1 NNYSATLV
9 GWYVNNPNVT
19 DRTLGAGGMEYGT
32 FAAIARDSLD
42 YARGWS
48 IEGDSPSDA
57 LCNGLLSSDELAHP
71 NESDILIYPNPTQN
85 RVIINAPPSAL
96 ERVAILNS
104 QGKDVTSKTTMRDKS
119 NGEKEIDLRL
129 LNAGIYFVRTA
140 TATEIVVKR

>member
-32 FAAIARDSLD
+32 FAAIARDSLV
-42 YARGWS
+42 YARGWD
-48 IEGDSPSDA
+48 IQYDSPSDA

-71 NESDILIYPNPTQN
+71 NEPDILIYPNPTPN

-96 ERVAILNS
+96 ERVSILNS

-119 NGEKEIDLRL
+119 NGEKEIDLSS